1 MTPAELPN
9 YLSAR
14 IVPDENLLHVTWLR
28 SVSSQEYRDGLK
40 AIKKLIFEN
49 NFKLWLADS
58 RLLAHVTFE
67 DQQWIMK
74 EVIPLL
80 LKSQLQK
87 VARVVNAD
95 VFSYITFENMM
106 SKAHENYNVEGHM
119 EQFTSIDAALSW
131 LRMND

>member
-1 MTPAELPN
+1 M
-9 YLSAR
+9 
-14 IVPDENLLHVTWLR
+14 
-28 SVSSQEYRDGLK
+28 K